1 LNLTINASTSNT
13 TSATA
18 CDSYTW
24 SVDGMTYTTSGTY
37 TSTSTNAA
45 GCPHVETLNLTINAS
60 TSNSTS
66 ATACDTYTWS
76 VDGMTY
82 TTSGT
87 YTSTSTNAAG
97 CPHVETLNLTINAST
112 SNTTSA
118 TACDTYTWSV
128 DGMTYTTSGTYTST
142 STNQAGCPHVETLN
156 LTINAS
162 TSNTSSATACDSYMW
177 SCDGMTYTTSGTYT
191 CTSTNAAGC
200 PHVETLNLT
209 INASTSNSTSA
220 TACDTYT
227 WSVDG
232 MTYTTSGTYTS
243 TSTNA
248 AGCPHVETLN
258 LTINASTS
266 NTTSTTA
273 SGSYTWACNGMTYTA
288 SGTYTCTSTNA
299 AGCPHVETLI
309 LTITAGCLNTT
320 TVSACGSYTWTCN
333 GMTYTTSGN
342 YTCGTECLDLTVNP
356 VPVVTA
362 PNVGSCGGSVVLGG
376 SPAGGTWNL
385 PNPYNGNATTYTYFY
400 TNQFGC
406 TGSATGNIT
415 AQTAS
420 VSNVQVSNITGVTA
434 LVTWN
439 GSAPWYEIRYKV
451 ITSATWNPT
460 VTSNVTNKPLSGLSP
475 NTTYSVEV
483 RGFCSTTTFGS
494 PWVGTIF
501 TTNTGCGTPSGL
513 NVTNITATTSKLNW
527 TAVAGATYYT
537 VRHRKVGNLTWITG
551 TSATNTKNIAG
562 LMANNN
568 YEFQVAAHCG
578 SSTMTAFSSSSNWTT
593 ATSRAAEAT
602 TAVATADLN
611 IYPNPTTDEVTV
623 EFTSTANSIVDVK
636 VVDMSGRVIK
646 QIQSNIFEGVNNVSL
661 SLGDLANGIY
671 TVQVVENGVV
681 SHVSRV
687 TKN

>member
-18 CDSYTW
+18 CDTYTW
-24 SVDGMTYTTSGTY
+24 SVDGNTYTASGTY
-37 TSTSTNAA
+37 TSTSTN
-45 GCPHVETLNLTINAS
+45 S
-60 TSNSTS
+60 
-66 ATACDTYTWS
+66 
-76 VDGMTY
+76 
-82 TTSGT
+82 
-87 YTSTSTNAAG
+87 AG

-162 TSNTSSATACDSYMW
+162 TSNT
-177 SCDGMTYTTSGTYT
+177 
-191 CTSTNAAGC
+191 
-200 PHVETLNLT
+200 
-209 INASTSNSTSA
+209 
-220 TACDTYT
+220 
-227 WSVDG
+227 
-232 MTYTTSGTYTS
+232 
-243 TSTNA
+243 
-248 AGCPHVETLN
+248 
-258 LTINASTS
+258 
-266 NTTSTTA
+266 TSTTA

-288 SGTYTCTSTNA
+288 SGTYTCTSTNS

-385 PNPYNGNATTYTYFY
+385 PNPYSGNATTYTYFY

-415 AQTAS
+415 SQSAT
-420 VSNVQVSNITGVTA
+420 VTNLQVSNITGLTA
-434 LVTWN
+434 LVTWS
-439 GSAPWYEIRYKV
+439 GTAPWYEVRHKV
-451 ITSATWNPT
+451 IGAGSWIATTTTAAP
-460 VTSNVTNKPLSGLSP
+460 NKLLTGLTPS
-475 NTTYSVEV
+475 TTYTVEV
-483 RGFCSTTTFGS
+483 RGFCTTSTPGS
-494 PWVGTIF
+494 WVGTIF
-501 TTNTGCGTPSGL
+501 TTNTGCGVPTGL
-513 NVTNITATTSKLNW
+513 TVTNITATTSKLNW

-551 TSATNTKNIAG
+551 TSATNSKNIAG
-562 LMANNN
+562 LAANTN
-568 YEFQVAAHCG
+568 YEFQVAANCG
-578 SSTMTAFSSSSNWTT
+578 TSTMTAFSGSTTWTT
-593 ATSRAAEAT
+593 ATSRGAEAT
-602 TAVATADLN
+602 TAVAAADLN

-623 EFTSTANSIVDVK
+623 ELTATTNTLVDVK
-636 VVDMSGRVIK
+636 VVDMSGRTVK
-646 QIQSNIFEGVNNVSL
+646 QIQSNIFEGVNNISL

-671 TVQVVENGVV
+671 TIQVVDNGVV